1 MRKEKVGRYKKLPET
16 TLDEEYWSKRHAKKM
31 YCSTNL
37 PKHEAG
43 DLFAEADN
51 RILTTEKDHRKLL
64 TALKNTEAGQLF
76 QVFEI

>member
-1 MRKEKVGRYKKLPET
+1 MGSYKKLPET
-16 TLDEEYWSKRHAKKM
+16 ALDEEYWSKNNAKKM

-43 DLFAEADN
+43 DLFAAADN
-51 RILTTEKDHRKLL
+51 RVLTTENVHRKLL
-64 TALKNTEAGQLF
+64 TALKNTDIVQMF